1 MPYVE
6 KRFRSLFFAI
16 LASFTVLGVT
26 LTIIGATL
34 PTIVRE
40 FEWSYVTTGIVV
52 SAGFVGYFLSTFFS
66 GLLVQRLGPK
76 PVVVVGLALQAVALA
91 FFAARPVVLLN
102 LLLNLMLGLGQG
114 SLEVVVNFS
123 VVRMERGGKS
133 RLMNLMHAAFCAG
146 AILGPLAVGRLMAVD
161 ADWRTIYRLMAVVAL
176 VMAGALLFVPFS
188 RLGGEGAKAG
198 REPGVAELLRHPLLI
213 LFFLILLLYVG
224 AELGISTWVAE
235 YFVESF
241 GTSAAVGAYMVSVF
255 WMGLLAGRLGLSFWY
270 RGRRQAEL
278 LLVLAGT
285 CTVALLY
292 AVLMKGA
299 LAAGVGFFLSG
310 LGYSA
315 IYPVVMALVGERFS
329 RAQGVAVGFVATG
342 GGIGAFAFPFLMA
355 AIADRFGIRRG
366 FYFFVALN
374 VLMTALAWA
383 IIRWTRAARKRA
395 EEVEGHDGVL
405 RHRD

>member
-1 MPYVE
+1 MRYVE

-16 LASFTVLGVT
+16 LTCFAALGVT

-34 PTIVRE
+34 PRIVRE
-40 FEWSYVTTGIVV
+40 FEWSYVTIGIVV
-52 SAGFVGYFLSTFFS
+52 SAGFVGYFVATFFS
-66 GLLVQRLGPK
+66 GLLVQRFGPK
-76 PVVVVGLALQAVALA
+76 PVVVIGLALQATALA

-102 LLLNLMLGLGQG
+102 LLLNLMLGSGQG
-114 SLEVVVNFS
+114 CMEVVVNFS
-123 VVRMERGGKS
+123 VVRMERGGRS

-146 AILGPLAVGRLMAVD
+146 AILGPLAVGRLMAVG

-176 VMAGALLFVPFS
+176 VMAGALSLLPFS
-188 RLGGEGAKAG
+188 RLGGEDAKAG
-198 REPGVAELLRHPLLI
+198 DGPGVAELLRHPLLI

-224 AELGISTWVAE
+224 AELGVSDWMAE
-235 YFVESF
+235 YYVEVF
-241 GTSAAVGAYMVSVF
+241 GTSASVGAYMVSVF
-255 WMGLLAGRLGLSFWY
+255 WAGLLMGRLGLSFGY
-270 RGRRQAEL
+270 RGVRQAEL

-285 CTVALLY
+285 CTGALLF

-315 IYPVVMALVGERFS
+315 IYPVVMVLVGERFR

-355 AIADRFGIRRG
+355 AIAERFGIRRG

-374 VLMTALAWA
+374 GLMMALAWG
-383 IIRWTRAARKRA
+383 IIRRTRAARSMR
-395 EEVEGHDGVL
+395 
-405 RHRD
+405 